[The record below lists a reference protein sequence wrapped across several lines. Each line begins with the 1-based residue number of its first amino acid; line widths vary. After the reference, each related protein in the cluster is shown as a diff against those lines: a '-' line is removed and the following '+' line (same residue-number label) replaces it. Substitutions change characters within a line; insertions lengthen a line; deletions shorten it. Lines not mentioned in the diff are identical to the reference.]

1 MLAKVMRELIVQGK
15 VYDLGQPYFPGMPH
29 HPNHPPFAFS
39 LTKKHG
45 DVMYPNQVSSAN
57 DLFATGGHT
66 GTHLDALGHI
76 SKGGKLFG
84 NVTASRVQS
93 YSGGLKGVGIDV
105 TPPLVRRGIL
115 LDVARALGKSVLPP
129 AFPIG
134 QKELEKTAAKE
145 HISCKAGD
153 VVLIRTGWAKY
164 WKDARKFAS
173 NEKGAPGVNL
183 EGAKWLAGHKMAFTG
198 SDTTAYEKT
207 PAHDLPVHA
216 FLLTQKGI
224 QLMEMLNLE
233 AIARDRIYEFL
244 FVALPLRII
253 GGTASPIRPIA
264 IC

>member
-1 MLAKVMRELIVQGK
+1 
-15 VYDLGQPYFPGMPH
+15 
-29 HPNHPPFAFS
+29 
-39 LTKKHG
+39 
-45 DVMYPNQVSSAN
+45 
-57 DLFATGGHT
+57 
-66 GTHLDALGHI
+66 
-76 SKGGKLFG
+76 
-84 NVTASRVQS
+84 
-93 YSGGLKGVGIDV
+93 VGIDV
-105 TPPLVRRGIL
+105 TPPIVRRGIL
-115 LDVARALGKSVLPP
+115 LDVAGALGKSVLPP

-134 QKELEKTAAKE
+134 QKELEKTVAKE
-145 HISCKAGD
+145 DVSFRAGD

-183 EGAKWLAGHKMAFTG
+183 EAAKWLVAHKMAFTG

-216 FLLTQKGI
+216 FLLPQKGI

-233 AIARDRIYEFL
+233 AIARDRVYEFL

-264 IC
+264 IS

>member
-1 MLAKVMRELIVQGK
+1 MRAIEMNELIIHGK

-66 GTHLDALGHI
+66 GTHLDSLGHI
-76 SKGGKLFG
+76 SRKGKLFG
-84 NVTASRVQS
+84 NVDAFRAQS
-93 YSGGLKGVGIDV
+93 YSSGLKGVGIDV
-105 TPPLVRRGIL
+105 TPSIVRRGVL
-115 LDVARALGKSVLPP
+115 LDVARVLGMKVLPN

-134 QKELEKTAAKE
+134 RRELERTAAKE
-145 HISCKAGD
+145 NVSLKAGD
-153 VVLIRTGWAKY
+153 AVLIRTGWARY
-164 WKDARKFAS
+164 WKNAKKFVA
-173 NEKGAPGVNL
+173 NEEGAPGVDV
-183 EGAKWLAGHKMAFTG
+183 EGAKWLAEHKIAYTG

-207 PAHDLPVHA
+207 PAHDLPVHV
-216 FLLTQKGI
+216 FLLTQRGI

-233 AIARDRIYEFL
+233 GIARDRVYQFL

-253 GGTASPIRPIA
+253 GGTASPIRPVA

>member
-1 MLAKVMRELIVQGK
+1 MLAKVMRELIVKGK

-45 DVMYPNQVSSAN
+45 DVMYLNQVSSAN

-76 SKGGKLFG
+76 SKAGKLFG
-84 NVTASRVQS
+84 NVKASNIQS

-105 TPPLVRRGIL
+105 TPPVVRRGIL

-134 QKELEKTAAKE
+134 QKELEKTVAMEK
-145 HISCKAGD
+145 ISFRAGD
-153 VVLIRTGWAKY
+153 VVLVRTGWAKY

-216 FLLTQKGI
+216 FLLPQKGI

-264 IC
+264 IT